1 MLSNERHWQ
10 QLTSENVAQN
20 LGIPLSALP
29 AYVDLKQ
36 YLDELQ
42 WRRPNQ
48 SERDGDFLT
57 TLKELE
63 RDDLITVGDNDASRW
78 ERGWGEVLE
87 SIQQQGFSPD
97 LLRPQYF
104 KYDVVRYLGDY
115 AHVSDRTFEY
125 RLYQAYKALIFAR
138 YLPPDCETV
147 IEFGCGTGSNLLQLS
162 EQFPKTQFVGCDWAK
177 PSQVLIALM
186 AEATGRPLAGAR
198 FNMLTLEGR
207 ESIPLG
213 SSSAVLTLH
222 AMEQLGSNW
231 KLLLDYW
238 LATRPRICIHIEP
251 IVELYAEDNLFDHVA
266 IRYHKKRNYLTG
278 YLPELR
284 RLAASKVIE
293 LIEVRRLGLGSM
305 FQEGYSLIVWRPI
318 QG

>member
-1 MLSNERHWQ
+1 MVSSEPNWHN
-10 QLTSENVAQN
+10 LTSEDVAQN
-20 LGIPLSALP
+20 LSIPLSALP
-29 AYVDLKQ
+29 ATVDLKQ
-36 YLDELQ
+36 YIDELQ

-57 TLKELE
+57 ARKELE
-63 RDDLITVGDNDASRW
+63 RDDLVTVGENDASRW
-78 ERGWGEVLE
+78 ERGWGEVLA
-87 SIQQQGFSPD
+87 SVRQHGFSPE

-115 AHVSDRTFEY
+115 AHVSDRAFEY

-138 YLPPDCETV
+138 HLPPDCETV
-147 IEFGCGTGSNLLQLS
+147 VEFGCGTGSNLLQLS
-162 EQFPKTQFVGCDWAK
+162 EQFSNARFVGCDWAQ
-177 PSQVLIALM
+177 PSQTLIAVM
-186 AEATGRPLAGAR
+186 AEATGRPLVGAR

-207 ESIPLG
+207 ETIPLG
-213 SSSAVLTLH
+213 PSSAVLTLH

-231 KLLLDYW
+231 KPLLDYW
-238 LATRPRICIHIEP
+238 LAARPRICIHIEP

-278 YLPELR
+278 YLPELH

-305 FQEGYSLIVWRPI
+305 FHEGYSLIVWRPT

>member
-1 MLSNERHWQ
+1 MLS
-10 QLTSENVAQN
+10 SELNWHSLSSEDVAQN
-20 LGIPLSALP
+20 LSIPLSGLSSP
-29 AYVDLKQ
+29 VDLEQ
-36 YLDELQ
+36 YISGLQ

-63 RDDLITVGDNDASRW
+63 RDDLITAGDNDASRW

-87 SIQQQGFSPD
+87 SIRQHGFSAD

-138 YLPPDCETV
+138 HLPPDCETV
-147 IEFGCGTGSNLLQLS
+147 VEFGCGTGSNLLQLS
-162 EQFPKTQFVGCDWAK
+162 EQFPKTQFVGCDRAK
-177 PSQVLIALM
+177 PSQTLIAVM
-186 AEATGRPLAGAR
+186 AETTGRPLVGAR

-207 ESIPLG
+207 ETIPLG
-213 SSSAVLTLH
+213 PSSAVLTLH

-231 KLLLDYW
+231 KSLLDYW
-238 LATRPRICIHIEP
+238 LAARPRICIHIEP
-251 IVELYAEDNLFDHVA
+251 IVELYAEDNLFDHLA
-266 IRYHKKRNYLTG
+266 IRYHKKPNYLAG

-284 RLAASKVIE
+284 RLATLKVIE

-305 FQEGYSLIVWRPI
+305 FHEGYSLIVWRPT
-318 QG
+318 

>member
-1 MLSNERHWQ
+1 MLSSEHHWH

-20 LGIPLSALP
+20 LNIPLAALTSS
-29 AYVDLKQ
+29 VDLQ
-36 YLDELQ
+36 PYIDGLQ
-42 WRRPNQ
+42 WRRPNP
-48 SERDGDFLT
+48 SERDSDLLT
-57 TLKELE
+57 ALKELE
-63 RDDLITVGDNDASRW
+63 RDDLITVGNNDASRW

-115 AHVSDRTFEY
+115 AHVSDPAFEY

-138 YLPPDCETV
+138 HLPPDCDTV

-162 EQFPKTQFVGCDWAK
+162 EQFPKTKLVGCDWAK
-177 PSQVLIALM
+177 PSQELLALM
-186 AEATGRPLAGAR
+186 AQATGRSLAGAR

-207 ESIPLG
+207 ESIPLEA
-213 SSSAVLTLH
+213 SSAVVTLH
-222 AMEQLGSNW
+222 AMEQLGSHW
-231 KLLLDYW
+231 QPLLEYW
-238 LATRPRICIHIEP
+238 LAARPKICIHIEP
-251 IVELYAEDNLFDHVA
+251 IVELYAEDTLFDHA
-266 IRYHKKRNYLTG
+266 ATRYHQKRNYLTG

-284 RLAASKVIE
+284 RLAAMQVIE

-305 FQEGYSLIVWRPI
+305 FQEGYSLIVWRPW
-318 QG
+318 QN